1 MGQLDVIALRG
12 ITAEAVHGVLEKE
25 WNAPQTFTVDLLLW
39 VDTDRAALS
48 DDIAETVS
56 YAEIAEKAHAILVGP
71 SVRLIETLGHKIA
84 DAALEDSRVR
94 GVEVIVHKP
103 EAPIDVPFTDV
114 SVTIRKGDI
123 PLPFVAASNVVPP
136 SAPDAD
142 EDALPA
148 PSSPSAPSDAVAS
161 QEEESQA
168 SDSDKPV
175 QLHSPAAPQQPA
187 TASELVVDTAEE
199 SESVQVE
206 EPAQDELDVPSAP
219 RAVVLALGGNLGNVP
234 VTLKRAID
242 EMSGWDG
249 LEITQ
254 VSPLV
259 RTRAVLRPGQKP
271 QPDYWNAVALGTVS
285 MAPLDLLDRIHELE
299 ARLGRVRHEV
309 WGSRTIDIDI
319 IQIEGV
325 SSDDPRLTLPH
336 PRAHQRA
343 FVLSPWLMAQ
353 PKAELSGFG
362 AAAELIAQAPD
373 RGGILDAV
381 GDWREDPESVIADSD
396 ELLHRMRLPRLDHA
410 EQLRPLK
417 LETNSQS
424 ARPSRLDMLPEASRS
439 GLAPTDEGTDVT
451 WHRLWDR
458 WGAPVESVESRHVEL
473 SKPSV
478 SAVSEAQPAPAPQE
492 TTVSSPADTSGEVP
506 AQLASR
512 QVPAPSPVSAPPLRR
527 LHLSAT
533 PSPADTTAASANLA
547 QGMVS
552 LEPRRPVPSAE
563 PERPVVERQSLLER
577 LHSSALPHAIPEAA
591 PQFSDTQ
598 STQEPA
604 QNSPST
610 SPITAEV
617 PVGRR
622 TRRPRWRPVT
632 EEGTGISTANS
643 PRPFRART
651 DRLAAQSHRAKPS
664 HRAPAPQEQQ
674 KPATETAQPRR
685 SSLFARRPEPASSAG
700 TQASAPAQGDART
713 QSGAPTQNVSGA
725 KPSAASAQRKSAS
738 QARTSR
744 ALPGWNFSE
753 DVRVVDDSSVLS
765 PREDVRVVDDSSAL
779 SPREDVRRPSPSLPP
794 RYSHVLDPKLDDSID
809 QGPMTPGSQTPSSV
823 NRDVTIRPSITGQIP
838 VFRRRP
844 EDS

>member
-25 WNAPQTFTVDLLLW
+25 WTAPQTFTVDLLLW

-48 DDIAETVS
+48 DDIADTVS

-123 PLPFVAASNVVPP
+123 PLPFAASNVVPP
-136 SAPDAD
+136 SAPDTD
-142 EDALPA
+142 GDL
-148 PSSPSAPSDAVAS
+148 PSAPSAPSAPADAVAS

-168 SDSDKPV
+168 PDLDKPV

-187 TASELVVDTAEE
+187 TASELMVDRAQEE
-199 SESVQVE
+199 NEAAQRE
-206 EPAQDELDVPSAP
+206 EPAEDELDVPSVP

-242 EMSGWDG
+242 EMSSWDG

-271 QPDYWNAVALGTVS
+271 QPDYWNAVAMGTLS

-319 IQIEGV
+319 IQVDGV

-353 PKAELSGFG
+353 PKAELSGLG
-362 AAAELIAQAPD
+362 AASELIAQAPD

-381 GDWREDPESVIADSD
+381 GDWLEDPETVIADSD

-424 ARPSRLDMLPEASRS
+424 SRPSRLDMLPEASRS

-458 WGAPVESVESRHVEL
+458 WGAPVESVESRHIEL
-473 SKPSV
+473 SKPSA
-478 SAVSEAQPAPAPQE
+478 SAVSTAQPTPAPKE
-492 TTVSSPADTSGEVP
+492 TSVSSPAETSGEVP

-563 PERPVVERQSLLER
+563 PERPVVERHSLLER
-577 LHSSALPHAIPEAA
+577 LQGSALPHPIPEAA
-591 PQFSDTQ
+591 PQPSDTQ

-617 PVGRR
+617 PLGRR

-674 KPATETAQPRR
+674 PAAEATQPRR
-685 SSLFARRPEPASSAG
+685 SSLFARRSEPASTAG
-700 TQASAPAQGDART
+700 SQASAPTQGGART
-713 QSGAPTQNVSGA
+713 QSGAPTQNASGT
-725 KPSAASAQRKSAS
+725 KPSAASTQRKSVS

-753 DVRVVDDSSVLS
+753 DVRVVDDSSV
-765 PREDVRVVDDSSAL
+765 L

>member
-48 DDIAETVS
+48 DDIADTVS

-84 DAALEDSRVR
+84 DAALEDSRVC

-123 PLPFVAASNVVPP
+123 PLPFVAASNVVLP

-142 EDALPA
+142 GDLPPA
-148 PSSPSAPSDAVAS
+148 PSAPSAPSDAVAS

-168 SDSDKPV
+168 PDSDKPV
-175 QLHSPAAPQQPA
+175 QLQSPAAPQQPA
-187 TASELVVDTAEE
+187 TASELVADTAQEE
-199 SESVQVE
+199 NEAAQRE
-206 EPAQDELDVPSAP
+206 EPTEDELDTPSVP

-271 QPDYWNAVALGTVS
+271 QPDYWNAVAMGTLS
-285 MAPLDLLDRIHELE
+285 MAPLDLLERIHELE

-309 WGSRTIDIDI
+309 WGARTIDIDI
-319 IQIEGV
+319 IQIDGV

-343 FVLSPWLMAQ
+343 FVLSPWVMAQ

-381 GDWREDPESVIADSD
+381 GDWLEDPETVIADSD

-424 ARPSRLDMLPEASRS
+424 SRPSRLDMLPEASRS

-473 SKPSV
+473 SKPSA
-478 SAVSEAQPAPAPQE
+478 SAVSAAQPTPAPKE
-492 TTVSSPADTSGEVP
+492 TSVSSSVDTSGEVP

-563 PERPVVERQSLLER
+563 PERPVVERPVVERQSLLER
-577 LHSSALPHAIPEAA
+577 LQGSTLPHPIPEAA
-591 PQFSDTQ
+591 PQSSDIQ
-598 STQEPA
+598 SAQEPA

-651 DRLAAQSHRAKPS
+651 DRLAAQSHRAKLS

-674 KPATETAQPRR
+674 TPGTEATQPRR

-700 TQASAPAQGDART
+700 SQASAPTQGRPRT
-713 QSGAPTQNVSGA
+713 ENAAPTQNASGA
-725 KPSAASAQRKSAS
+725 KPSAPSTQQKSAS

-765 PREDVRVVDDSSAL
+765 PRS
-779 SPREDVRRPSPSLPP
+779 DVRRPSPSLPP

>member
-48 DDIAETVS
+48 DDIADTVS

-84 DAALEDSRVR
+84 DAALEDSRVC

-123 PLPFVAASNVVPP
+123 PLPFVAASNVIPP
-136 SAPDAD
+136 TAPDAD
-142 EDALPA
+142 EDVPPA
-148 PSSPSAPSDAVAS
+148 PSSPSAPSDTVAS

-175 QLHSPAAPQQPA
+175 QLHSPAAPEQPA

-199 SESVQVE
+199 SEEGQVE
-206 EPAQDELDVPSAP
+206 EPAQDELDAPSAP

-234 VTLKRAID
+234 ITLKRAID
-242 EMSGWDG
+242 EMSSWDG

-271 QPDYWNAVALGTVS
+271 QPDYWNAVVLGTLS

-353 PKAELSGFG
+353 PKAELSGLG
-362 AAAELIAQAPD
+362 AASELIAQAPD

-381 GDWREDPESVIADSD
+381 GDWLEDPESVIADSD

-410 EQLRPLK
+410 ERLRPLK

-424 ARPSRLDMLPEASRS
+424 SRPSRLDMLPEASRS
-439 GLAPTDEGTDVT
+439 GLAPSDEGTDVT

-473 SKPSV
+473 SKPSA
-478 SAVSEAQPAPAPQE
+478 SAVSTAQPTPAPKE
-492 TTVSSPADTSGEVP
+492 TSVSSPAETSGEVP

-563 PERPVVERQSLLER
+563 PERPVVERHSLLER
-577 LHSSALPHAIPEAA
+577 LQGSALPHPIPEAA
-591 PQFSDTQ
+591 PQPSDTQ

-604 QNSPST
+604 PSSPST
-610 SPITAEV
+610 SPITTEV

-674 KPATETAQPRR
+674 PAAEATQPRR
-685 SSLFARRPEPASSAG
+685 SSLFARRSEPASTAG
-700 TQASAPAQGDART
+700 SQASAPTQGGART
-713 QSGAPTQNVSGA
+713 QSGAPTQNASGT
-725 KPSAASAQRKSAS
+725 KPSAASTQRKSVS

-753 DVRVVDDSSVLS
+753 DVRVVDDSSV
-765 PREDVRVVDDSSAL
+765 L

>member
-1 MGQLDVIALRG
+1 MPARVGNVP
-12 ITAEAVHGVLEKE
+12 
-25 WNAPQTFTVDLLLW
+25 NANHSHPAPGM
-39 VDTDRAALS
+39 AAL
-48 DDIAETVS
+48 
-56 YAEIAEKAHAILVGP
+56 AH
-71 SVRLIETLGHKIA
+71 
-84 DAALEDSRVR
+84 
-94 GVEVIVHKP
+94 
-103 EAPIDVPFTDV
+103 
-114 SVTIRKGDI
+114 
-123 PLPFVAASNVVPP
+123 
-136 SAPDAD
+136 
-142 EDALPA
+142 
-148 PSSPSAPSDAVAS
+148 
-161 QEEESQA
+161 
-168 SDSDKPV
+168 
-175 QLHSPAAPQQPA
+175 
-187 TASELVVDTAEE
+187 TA
-199 SESVQVE
+199 
-206 EPAQDELDVPSAP
+206 
-219 RAVVLALGGNLGNVP
+219 VLALGSNLGESET
-234 VTLKRAID
+234 TLEQAAADLVHLSAGAVR
-242 EMSGWDG
+242 
-249 LEITQ
+249 
-254 VSPLV
+254 LV
-259 RTRAVLRPGQKP
+259 RASGLYVTEPVGGPAD
-271 QPDYWNAVALGTVS
+271 QPDYINAVLEVRTSLDPYALLALCQQV
-285 MAPLDLLDRIHELE
+285 E
-299 ARLGRVRHEV
+299 AHHHRVRLV
-309 WGSRTIDIDI
+309 RWGPRTLDIDVI
-319 IQIEGV
+319 SYDDLV
-325 SSDDPRLTLPH
+325 SDDPVLTLPH

-362 AAAELIAQAPD
+362 AATVLIAQAPD

-439 GLAPTDEGTDVT
+439 GLAPSDEGTDVT

-458 WGAPVESVESRHVEL
+458 WGAPVEAVESRHIEL

-478 SAVSEAQPAPAPQE
+478 SAVSEAQPTPAPKE
-492 TTVSSPADTSGEVP
+492 TSATSPADTSGEVP

-563 PERPVVERQSLLER
+563 PERPVVERHSLLER
-577 LHSSALPHAIPEAA
+577 LQGSALPHPIPEAA
-591 PQFSDTQ
+591 PQPSDTQ

-604 QNSPST
+604 QSFPST

-674 KPATETAQPRR
+674 KPGAEATRPRR
-685 SSLFARRPEPASSAG
+685 SSLFARRPESASSAG
-700 TQASAPAQGDART
+700 SQASAPAQGGART
-713 QSGAPTQNVSGA
+713 QSGAPTQNASGA

-738 QARTSR
+738 QARASR

-753 DVRVVDDSSVLS
+753 EVRVVDDSSV
-765 PREDVRVVDDSSAL
+765 L

>member
-25 WNAPQTFTVDLLLW
+25 WNAPQTFTVDLILW

-48 DDIAETVS
+48 DDIADTVS

-103 EAPIDVPFTDV
+103 EAPIDVSFTDV

-142 EDALPA
+142 EDVPAA
-148 PSSPSAPSDAVAS
+148 PSAPSAPSDALAS
-161 QEEESQA
+161 QEEESPA

-187 TASELVVDTAEE
+187 TASELVMDAAEE
-199 SESVQVE
+199 SEAAQVD
-206 EPAQDELDVPSAP
+206 EPAQDELDAPLAP

-242 EMSGWDG
+242 EMSSWDG

-271 QPDYWNAVALGTVS
+271 QPDYWNAVVLGTLS

-353 PKAELSGFG
+353 PKAELSGLG
-362 AAAELIAQAPD
+362 AASELIAQAPD

-381 GDWREDPESVIADSD
+381 GDWLEDPESVIADSD

-410 EQLRPLK
+410 ERLRPLK

-424 ARPSRLDMLPEASRS
+424 SRPSRLDMLPEASRS
-439 GLAPTDEGTDVT
+439 GLAPSDEGTDVT

-473 SKPSV
+473 SKPSA
-478 SAVSEAQPAPAPQE
+478 SAVSTAQPTPAPKE
-492 TTVSSPADTSGEVP
+492 TSVSSPAKTSGEVP

-563 PERPVVERQSLLER
+563 PERPVVERHSLLER
-577 LHSSALPHAIPEAA
+577 LQGSALPHPIPEAA
-591 PQFSDTQ
+591 PQPSDTQ

-617 PVGRR
+617 PLGRR

-674 KPATETAQPRR
+674 PAAEATQPRR
-685 SSLFARRPEPASSAG
+685 SSLFARRSEPASTAG
-700 TQASAPAQGDART
+700 SQASAPTQGGART
-713 QSGAPTQNVSGA
+713 QSGAPTQNASGT
-725 KPSAASAQRKSAS
+725 KPSAASTQRKSVS

-753 DVRVVDDSSVLS
+753 DVRVVDDSSV
-765 PREDVRVVDDSSAL
+765 L

>member
-48 DDIAETVS
+48 DDIADTVS

-142 EDALPA
+142 EDVPPA
-148 PSSPSAPSDAVAS
+148 PSAPSTPSDAVAS
-161 QEEESQA
+161 QEEESPA

-199 SESVQVE
+199 SEATQVE
-206 EPAQDELDVPSAP
+206 EPAQDELDAP
-219 RAVVLALGGNLGNVP
+219 LAPHAVVLALGGNLGNVP

-242 EMSGWDG
+242 EISSWDG

-259 RTRAVLRPGQKP
+259 RTRAVLRPDQKP
-271 QPDYWNAVALGTVS
+271 QPDYWNAVVLGTLS

-319 IQIEGV
+319 IQIDGV

-353 PKAELSGFG
+353 PKAELSGLG
-362 AAAELIAQAPD
+362 AASELIAQAPD

-381 GDWREDPESVIADSD
+381 GDWLEDPETVIADSD

-424 ARPSRLDMLPEASRS
+424 SRPSRLDMLPEASRS

-458 WGAPVESVESRHVEL
+458 WGAPVESVESRHIEL
-473 SKPSV
+473 SKPSA
-478 SAVSEAQPAPAPQE
+478 SAVSTAQPTPAPKE
-492 TTVSSPADTSGEVP
+492 TSVSSPAETSGEVP

-563 PERPVVERQSLLER
+563 PERPVVERHSLLER
-577 LHSSALPHAIPEAA
+577 LQGSALPHPIPEAA
-591 PQFSDTQ
+591 PQPSDTQ

-617 PVGRR
+617 PLGRR

-674 KPATETAQPRR
+674 PAAEATQPRR
-685 SSLFARRPEPASSAG
+685 SSLFARRSEPASTAG
-700 TQASAPAQGDART
+700 SQASAPTQGGART
-713 QSGAPTQNVSGA
+713 QSGAPTQNASGT
-725 KPSAASAQRKSAS
+725 KPSAASTQRKSVS

-753 DVRVVDDSSVLS
+753 DVRVVDDSSV
-765 PREDVRVVDDSSAL
+765 L

>member
-25 WNAPQTFTVDLLLW
+25 WDAPQTFTVDLLLW

-48 DDIAETVS
+48 DDIADTVS
-56 YAEIAEKAHAILVGP
+56 YAEIAEKAHAILGGP

-142 EDALPA
+142 EDVPPA
-148 PSSPSAPSDAVAS
+148 PSAPSAPSDAVAS
-161 QEEESQA
+161 QEEESPP

-187 TASELVVDTAEE
+187 TASELMVDRAQEE
-199 SESVQVE
+199 NEAAQRE
-206 EPAQDELDVPSAP
+206 EPAQDELDAPLAP

-242 EMSGWDG
+242 EMSSWDG

-259 RTRAVLRPGQKP
+259 RTRAVLRPDQKP
-271 QPDYWNAVALGTVS
+271 QPDYWNAVVLGTLS

-319 IQIEGV
+319 IQIDGV

-381 GDWREDPESVIADSD
+381 GDWLEDPESVIADSD

-424 ARPSRLDMLPEASRS
+424 SRPSRLDMLPEASRS
-439 GLAPTDEGTDVT
+439 GLAPSDEGTDVT

-563 PERPVVERQSLLER
+563 PEHPVVERHSLLER
-577 LHSSALPHAIPEAA
+577 LQGSALPHPIPEAA
-591 PQFSDTQ
+591 PQSSDTQ
-598 STQEPA
+598 SAQEPA
-604 QNSPST
+604 QNSSST

-674 KPATETAQPRR
+674 KPGAEATQPRR
-685 SSLFARRPEPASSAG
+685 SSLFARRPEPASSEG
-700 TQASAPAQGDART
+700 SQASVPTQGGART
-713 QSGAPTQNVSGA
+713 QSGAPTQNASGA
-725 KPSAASAQRKSAS
+725 KPSAASAQRNSAS

-765 PREDVRVVDDSSAL
+765 PREDM
-779 SPREDVRRPSPSLPP
+779 RRPSPSLPP

>member
-48 DDIAETVS
+48 DDIADTVS
-56 YAEIAEKAHAILVGP
+56 YAEIAEKAHAILAGP

-142 EDALPA
+142 EDVPPA
-148 PSSPSAPSDAVAS
+148 PSAPSAPSDAVAS
-161 QEEESQA
+161 QEEESPP

-187 TASELVVDTAEE
+187 TASELVMDAAEE
-199 SESVQVE
+199 KSEATQVD
-206 EPAQDELDVPSAP
+206 EPAQDELDAPLAP

-242 EMSGWDG
+242 EMSSWDG

-259 RTRAVLRPGQKP
+259 RTRAVLRPDQKP
-271 QPDYWNAVALGTVS
+271 QPDYWNAVVLGTLS

-319 IQIEGV
+319 IQIDGV

-381 GDWREDPESVIADSD
+381 GDWLEDPESVIADSD

-424 ARPSRLDMLPEASRS
+424 SRPSRLDMLPEASRS
-439 GLAPTDEGTDVT
+439 GLAPSDEGTDVT

-473 SKPSV
+473 SKPSA
-478 SAVSEAQPAPAPQE
+478 SAVSAAQPTPAPKE
-492 TTVSSPADTSGEVP
+492 TSVSSPAKTSGEVP

-527 LHLSAT
+527 LHLSNT
-533 PSPADTTAASANLA
+533 PPPADMTAASANLA

-563 PERPVVERQSLLER
+563 PEHPVVERHSLLER
-577 LHSSALPHAIPEAA
+577 LQGSALPHPIPEAA
-591 PQFSDTQ
+591 PQSSDTQ
-598 STQEPA
+598 STQAPT
-604 QNSPST
+604 QTSPST

-674 KPATETAQPRR
+674 KPATEATQPRR
-685 SSLFARRPEPASSAG
+685 SSLFARRPEPASSEG
-700 TQASAPAQGDART
+700 SQASVPTQGGART
-713 QSGAPTQNVSGA
+713 QSGAPTQNASGA
-725 KPSAASAQRKSAS
+725 KPSAPSTQQKSAS

-753 DVRVVDDSSVLS
+753 EVRVVDDSSV
-765 PREDVRVVDDSSAL
+765 L

>member
-48 DDIAETVS
+48 DDIADTVS

-136 SAPDAD
+136 VAPDAD
-142 EDALPA
+142 EDVPPA
-148 PSSPSAPSDAVAS
+148 PSAPSAPSDAVVS
-161 QEEESQA
+161 QEEESPA

-187 TASELVVDTAEE
+187 TASELAVDTAQEE
-199 SESVQVE
+199 SEAAQRE
-206 EPAQDELDVPSAP
+206 EPAKDELDAPSAP

-242 EMSGWDG
+242 EMSSWDG
-249 LEITQ
+249 VEITQ

-271 QPDYWNAVALGTVS
+271 QPDYWNAVVLGTLS

-319 IQIEGV
+319 IQIDGV
-325 SSDDPRLTLPH
+325 SSDDPRVTLPH

-362 AAAELIAQAPD
+362 AASELIAQAPD

-439 GLAPTDEGTDVT
+439 GLAPSDEGTDVT

-458 WGAPVESVESRHVEL
+458 WGAPVESVESRHIEL

-478 SAVSEAQPAPAPQE
+478 SAVSEAQPTPAPQE
-492 TTVSSPADTSGEVP
+492 TSVSSPADTSGEVP

-533 PSPADTTAASANLA
+533 PSPADTAAASANLA

-563 PERPVVERQSLLER
+563 PEQPVVERHSLLER
-577 LHSSALPHAIPEAA
+577 LQGSALPHAIPEAA
-591 PQFSDTQ
+591 AQSSDIQ
-598 STQEPA
+598 SAQEPA

-632 EEGTGISTANS
+632 EEGTGISTADS

-651 DRLAAQSHRAKPS
+651 DRLAAQSHRAKLS

-674 KPATETAQPRR
+674 KPATEATQPRR

-700 TQASAPAQGDART
+700 RQDSVPTQGRAGTESA
-713 QSGAPTQNVSGA
+713 APTKNASGV

-744 ALPGWNFSE
+744 ALPGWNFS
-753 DVRVVDDSSVLS
+753 
-765 PREDVRVVDDSSAL
+765 EDVRVVDDSSAL

>member
-25 WNAPQTFTVDLLLW
+25 WNAPQTFTVDLILW

-48 DDIAETVS
+48 DDIADTVS

-103 EAPIDVPFTDV
+103 EAPIDVSFTDV

-142 EDALPA
+142 EDVPPA
-148 PSSPSAPSDAVAS
+148 PSAPSAPSDAVAS

-175 QLHSPAAPQQPA
+175 QLHSPAAPEQPA
-187 TASELVVDTAEE
+187 TASESVVDTAEE
-199 SESVQVE
+199 SEEGQVE
-206 EPAQDELDVPSAP
+206 EPTQDELDAASAP

-242 EMSGWDG
+242 EMSSWDG

-259 RTRAVLRPGQKP
+259 RTRAVLRPDQKP
-271 QPDYWNAVALGTVS
+271 QPDYWNAVVLGTLS
-285 MAPLDLLDRIHELE
+285 MAPLGLLDRIHELE

-319 IQIEGV
+319 IQIDGV

-362 AAAELIAQAPD
+362 AASELIAQAPD

-381 GDWREDPESVIADSD
+381 GDWLEDPESVIADSD

-424 ARPSRLDMLPEASRS
+424 SRPSRLDMLPEASRS
-439 GLAPTDEGTDVT
+439 GLAPSDEGTDVT

-473 SKPSV
+473 SKPSA
-478 SAVSEAQPAPAPQE
+478 SAVSTAQPTPALKE
-492 TTVSSPADTSGEVP
+492 TSVSSPAETSGEVP

-563 PERPVVERQSLLER
+563 PEQPVVERHSLLER
-577 LHSSALPHAIPEAA
+577 LQGSALPHAIPEAA
-591 PQFSDTQ
+591 PQSSDTQ
-598 STQEPA
+598 SAQEPA
-604 QNSPST
+604 PSSPST

-674 KPATETAQPRR
+674 PAAEATQPRR
-685 SSLFARRPEPASSAG
+685 NSLFARRSEPASSEG
-700 TQASAPAQGDART
+700 SQASVPTQGGART
-713 QSGAPTQNVSGA
+713 QSGAPTQNASGA
-725 KPSAASAQRKSAS
+725 KPSAPSTQQKSASAQRKSAS

-765 PREDVRVVDDSSAL
+765 PREDM
-779 SPREDVRRPSPSLPP
+779 RRPSPSLPP

-809 QGPMTPGSQTPSSV
+809 QGPMTPGSQTPSCV

>member
-48 DDIAETVS
+48 DDIADTVS
-56 YAEIAEKAHAILVGP
+56 YAEIAEKAHAILAGP

-123 PLPFVAASNVVPP
+123 PLPFVAASNVLPP

-142 EDALPA
+142 EDVLPA
-148 PSSPSAPSDAVAS
+148 PSAPSTPSDAVAS
-161 QEEESQA
+161 QEEESPA

-187 TASELVVDTAEE
+187 PASELVVDTAEE
-199 SESVQVE
+199 SEATQVE
-206 EPAQDELDVPSAP
+206 EPAQNELDAPLAP

-234 VTLKRAID
+234 VILKRAID
-242 EMSGWDG
+242 EMSSWDG

-259 RTRAVLRPGQKP
+259 RTRAVLRPDQKP
-271 QPDYWNAVALGTVS
+271 QPDYWNAVVLGTLS

-319 IQIEGV
+319 IQIDGV

-362 AAAELIAQAPD
+362 AASELIAQAPD

-381 GDWREDPESVIADSD
+381 GDWLEDPESVIADSD

-410 EQLRPLK
+410 QQLRPLK
-417 LETNSQS
+417 LETNSLS
-424 ARPSRLDMLPEASRS
+424 SRPSRLDMLPEASRS
-439 GLAPTDEGTDVT
+439 GLAPSDEGTDVT
-451 WHRLWDR
+451 WHRLWNR

-473 SKPSV
+473 SKPSA
-478 SAVSEAQPAPAPQE
+478 SAVSAAQPTPAPKE
-492 TTVSSPADTSGEVP
+492 TSVSSPVDTSGEVP

-547 QGMVS
+547 SGMVS

-563 PERPVVERQSLLER
+563 PEQPVVERPVVERHSLLER
-577 LHSSALPHAIPEAA
+577 LQGSALPHPIPEAA
-591 PQFSDTQ
+591 PQSSDTQ
-598 STQEPA
+598 SAQEPA
-604 QNSPST
+604 QNSSST

-674 KPATETAQPRR
+674 KPATEATQPRR

-700 TQASAPAQGDART
+700 SQASAPTQGGART
-713 QSGAPTQNVSGA
+713 QSGAPTQNASGA
-725 KPSAASAQRKSAS
+725 KPSAASAQQKSASAQRKSAS

-765 PREDVRVVDDSSAL
+765 PREDM
-779 SPREDVRRPSPSLPP
+779 RRPSPSLPP

>member
-48 DDIAETVS
+48 DDIADTVS

-84 DAALEDSRVR
+84 DAALEDPRVR

-142 EDALPA
+142 GDLPSA
-148 PSSPSAPSDAVAS
+148 PFAPSDAVAS

-168 SDSDKPV
+168 PDSDKPV

-187 TASELVVDTAEE
+187 TASEPVVDTAEE
-199 SESVQVE
+199 SEAAQVE
-206 EPAQDELDVPSAP
+206 APTRDELDAPSAP

-242 EMSGWDG
+242 EMSSWDG

-271 QPDYWNAVALGTVS
+271 QPDYWNAVVLGTLS

-299 ARLGRVRHEV
+299 AHLGRVRHEV

-319 IQIEGV
+319 IQIDGV
-325 SSDDPRLTLPH
+325 TSDDPRLTLPH

-362 AAAELIAQAPD
+362 AASELIAQAPD

-381 GDWREDPESVIADSD
+381 GDWLEDPETVIADSD

-439 GLAPTDEGTDVT
+439 GLAPSDEGTDVT

-473 SKPSV
+473 SKPSA
-478 SAVSEAQPAPAPQE
+478 SAVSAAQPAPALQE

-577 LHSSALPHAIPEAA
+577 LQGSTLPHPIPEAA
-591 PQFSDTQ
+591 PQSSDAEG
-598 STQEPA
+598 TQEPT

-651 DRLAAQSHRAKPS
+651 DRLAAQSHRAKLS
-664 HRAPAPQEQQ
+664 HRAAAPQEQQ
-674 KPATETAQPRR
+674 TPGTEATQPKR

-700 TQASAPAQGDART
+700 TQASASTQGPART
-713 QSGAPTQNVSGA
+713 QSGAPTQNASGA
-725 KPSAASAQRKSAS
+725 KPSAASTQRKSAS

-744 ALPGWNFSE
+744 ALPRWNFSE
-753 DVRVVDDSSVLS
+753 DVRVVDDSS
-765 PREDVRVVDDSSAL
+765 AL
-779 SPREDVRRPSPSLPP
+779 SPHEDVRRPSPSLPP
-794 RYSHVLDPKLDDSID
+794 RYNHVLDPKLDDSID
-809 QGPMTPGSQTPSSV
+809 QGPMTPGSQTRSSV

>member
-48 DDIAETVS
+48 DDIADTVS
-56 YAEIAEKAHAILVGP
+56 YAEIAEKAHAILAGP

-84 DAALEDSRVR
+84 NVALEDSRVR

-142 EDALPA
+142 GDLPSA
-148 PSSPSAPSDAVAS
+148 PSAPSAPSDAVAS

-168 SDSDKPV
+168 PDLDKPV

-187 TASELVVDTAEE
+187 TASELVLDTAQEE
-199 SESVQVE
+199 NEAVERE
-206 EPAQDELDVPSAP
+206 EPVEDELDVPSAP

-242 EMSGWDG
+242 EMSSWDG

-271 QPDYWNAVALGTVS
+271 QPDYWNAVAMGTLS
-285 MAPLDLLDRIHELE
+285 MAPLQLLDRIHELE

-353 PKAELSGFG
+353 PKAELSGLG
-362 AAAELIAQAPD
+362 AASELIAQAPD

-381 GDWREDPESVIADSD
+381 GDWLEDPESVIADSD

-410 EQLRPLK
+410 ERLRPLK

-424 ARPSRLDMLPEASRS
+424 SRPSRLDMLPEASRS
-439 GLAPTDEGTDVT
+439 GLAPSDEGTDVT

-473 SKPSV
+473 SKPSA
-478 SAVSEAQPAPAPQE
+478 SAVSTAQPTPAPKE
-492 TTVSSPADTSGEVP
+492 TSVSSPAETSGEVP

-563 PERPVVERQSLLER
+563 PEQPVVERPVVERHSLLER
-577 LHSSALPHAIPEAA
+577 LQGSALPHAIPEAA
-591 PQFSDTQ
+591 AQSSDTQ
-598 STQEPA
+598 SAQEPA

-617 PVGRR
+617 PLGRR

-632 EEGTGISTANS
+632 EEGTGISTADS

-651 DRLAAQSHRAKPS
+651 DRLAAQSHRAKLS

-674 KPATETAQPRR
+674 KPGAEATQPRR
-685 SSLFARRPEPASSAG
+685 TSLFARRPEPASSAG
-700 TQASAPAQGDART
+700 SQASVPTQGRT
-713 QSGAPTQNVSGA
+713 YSESAAPTQNASGA

-765 PREDVRVVDDSSAL
+765 PREDM
-779 SPREDVRRPSPSLPP
+779 RRPSPSLPP

>member
-39 VDTDRAALS
+39 VDTDRAARS
-48 DDIAETVS
+48 DDIADTVS

-142 EDALPA
+142 EDVPPA
-148 PSSPSAPSDAVAS
+148 PSAPSAPSDAVAS

-199 SESVQVE
+199 SEEGQVE

-242 EMSGWDG
+242 EMSSWDG

-259 RTRAVLRPGQKP
+259 RTRAVLRPDQKP
-271 QPDYWNAVALGTVS
+271 QPDYWNAVVLGTLS

-319 IQIEGV
+319 IQIDGV

-362 AAAELIAQAPD
+362 TASELIAQAPD

-381 GDWREDPESVIADSD
+381 GDWLEDPESVIADSD

-424 ARPSRLDMLPEASRS
+424 SRPSRLDMLPEASRS
-439 GLAPTDEGTDVT
+439 GLAPSDEGTDVT

-473 SKPSV
+473 SKPSA
-478 SAVSEAQPAPAPQE
+478 SAVSTAQPAPAPKE
-492 TTVSSPADTSGEVP
+492 TSVSSPAKTSGEVP

-527 LHLSAT
+527 LRLSAT

-547 QGMVS
+547 SGMVS

-577 LHSSALPHAIPEAA
+577 LQGSPLPHPIPEAA
-591 PQFSDTQ
+591 PQPSDTQ

-617 PVGRR
+617 PLGRR

-674 KPATETAQPRR
+674 PAAEATQPRR
-685 SSLFARRPEPASSAG
+685 SSLFARRSEPASTAG
-700 TQASAPAQGDART
+700 SQASAPTQGGART
-713 QSGAPTQNVSGA
+713 QSGAPTQNASGT
-725 KPSAASAQRKSAS
+725 KPSAASTQRKSVS

-753 DVRVVDDSSVLS
+753 DVRVVDDSSV
-765 PREDVRVVDDSSAL
+765 L

>member
-25 WNAPQTFTVDLLLW
+25 WDAPQTFTVDLLLW

-48 DDIAETVS
+48 DDIADTVS
-56 YAEIAEKAHAILVGP
+56 YAEIAEKAHAILGGP

-136 SAPDAD
+136 NAPDAD
-142 EDALPA
+142 GDLPSA
-148 PSSPSAPSDAVAS
+148 PSAPSAPSDTVTS

-168 SDSDKPV
+168 PDSDKPV

-187 TASELVVDTAEE
+187 TASELVVDTAQEENEAARREE
-199 SESVQVE
+199 SAE
-206 EPAQDELDVPSAP
+206 AELDAPSVP

-242 EMSGWDG
+242 EMSSWDG

-271 QPDYWNAVALGTVS
+271 QPDYWNAVAMGTLS
-285 MAPLDLLDRIHELE
+285 MAPLQLLDRIHELE

-319 IQIEGV
+319 IQIDGV
-325 SSDDPRLTLPH
+325 SSDDSRLTLPH

-362 AAAELIAQAPD
+362 AASELIAQAPD

-381 GDWREDPESVIADSD
+381 RDWLEDPETVIADSD

-424 ARPSRLDMLPEASRS
+424 SRPSRLDMLPEASRS

-473 SKPSV
+473 SKPSA
-478 SAVSEAQPAPAPQE
+478 SAVSAAQPAPASKE
-492 TTVSSPADTSGEVP
+492 TSVSSPVDTSGEVP

-533 PSPADTTAASANLA
+533 PSPADATAASANLA
-547 QGMVS
+547 SGMVS

-563 PERPVVERQSLLER
+563 PVPPVVERHSLLER
-577 LHSSALPHAIPEAA
+577 LQGSALPHAIPEAA
-591 PQFSDTQ
+591 PQSSDTQ
-598 STQEPA
+598 SAQESA

-651 DRLAAQSHRAKPS
+651 DRLAAQSHRAKLS

-674 KPATETAQPRR
+674 TPGVEAAQPRR

-700 TQASAPAQGDART
+700 SQASAPTQGHTRTENAAPAQNT
-713 QSGAPTQNVSGA
+713 PGA
-725 KPSAASAQRKSAS
+725 KPSAGSAQRKSGP
-738 QARTSR
+738 QARASR

-753 DVRVVDDSSVLS
+753 DVRVVDDSS
-765 PREDVRVVDDSSAL
+765 AL
-779 SPREDVRRPSPSLPP
+779 SPREEVDRPSPSLPP

-809 QGPMTPGSQTPSSV
+809 QGPMTPGSRTPSSV

>member
-25 WNAPQTFTVDLLLW
+25 WDAPQTFTVDLLLW

-48 DDIAETVS
+48 DDIADTVS
-56 YAEIAEKAHAILVGP
+56 YAEIAEKAHAILAGP

-142 EDALPA
+142 GDLPPA
-148 PSSPSAPSDAVAS
+148 PSAPSAPSDAVAS

-168 SDSDKPV
+168 PDLDKPV

-187 TASELVVDTAEE
+187 TASELVADAAQVDTAQEENEAVQREE
-199 SESVQVE
+199 S
-206 EPAQDELDVPSAP
+206 AQDELDTPSVP
-219 RAVVLALGGNLGNVP
+219 RAIVLALGGNLGNVP

-271 QPDYWNAVALGTVS
+271 QPDYWNAVAMGTLS
-285 MAPLDLLDRIHELE
+285 MAPLQLLDRIHELE

-309 WGSRTIDIDI
+309 WGARTIDIDI
-319 IQIEGV
+319 IQIDGA

-343 FVLSPWLMAQ
+343 FVLSPWVMAQ

-381 GDWREDPESVIADSD
+381 GDWLEDPETVIADSD
-396 ELLHRMRLPRLDHA
+396 ELLHRMRLPRIDHA
-410 EQLRPLK
+410 QQLRPLK

-424 ARPSRLDMLPEASRS
+424 SRPSRLDMLPEASRS

-473 SKPSV
+473 SKPSA
-478 SAVSEAQPAPAPQE
+478 SAVSAAQPTPAPKE
-492 TTVSSPADTSGEVP
+492 TSVSSSVDTSGEVP

-547 QGMVS
+547 SGMVS

-563 PERPVVERQSLLER
+563 PVPPVVERHSLLER
-577 LHSSALPHAIPEAA
+577 LQGSTLPHPIPEAA
-591 PQFSDTQ
+591 PQSSDTQ
-598 STQEPA
+598 SAQEPA

-610 SPITAEV
+610 STITAEV

-651 DRLAAQSHRAKPS
+651 DRLAAQSHRAKLS
-664 HRAPAPQEQQ
+664 HRAAAPQQQQ
-674 KPATETAQPRR
+674 KPGTEATQPKR

-700 TQASAPAQGDART
+700 NQASAPTQERART
-713 QSGAPTQNVSGA
+713 ENTAPTQNASGA
-725 KPSAASAQRKSAS
+725 KPSAGSAQRKSAS
-738 QARTSR
+738 QARASR

-753 DVRVVDDSSVLS
+753 DVRVVDDSS
-765 PREDVRVVDDSSAL
+765 AL
-779 SPREDVRRPSPSLPP
+779 SPREDVSRPSPSLPP

-809 QGPMTPGSQTPSSV
+809 QGPMTPGSRTPSSV

>member
-25 WNAPQTFTVDLLLW
+25 WSAPQTFTVDLLLW

-48 DDIAETVS
+48 DDIADTVS
-56 YAEIAEKAHAILVGP
+56 YAEIAEKGHAILAGP

-142 EDALPA
+142 GDLPA
-148 PSSPSAPSDAVAS
+148 APSAPSAPSDAVAS

-168 SDSDKPV
+168 PDLDKPV

-187 TASELVVDTAEE
+187 TASELVVDTAQEE
-199 SESVQVE
+199 NEAVQRE
-206 EPAQDELDVPSAP
+206 EHAEDELDTPSVP

-271 QPDYWNAVALGTVS
+271 QPDYWNAVAMGTLS
-285 MAPLDLLDRIHELE
+285 MAPLQLLDRIHALE
-299 ARLGRVRHEV
+299 AHLGRVRHEV

-319 IQIEGV
+319 IQIDGV
-325 SSDDPRLTLPH
+325 SSDDPCLTLPH

-362 AAAELIAQAPD
+362 AASELIEQAPD

-381 GDWREDPESVIADSD
+381 GDWLEDPESVIADSD
-396 ELLHRMRLPRLDHA
+396 ELLQRMRLPRLDHA

-424 ARPSRLDMLPEASRS
+424 SRPSRLDMLPEASRS

-473 SKPSV
+473 SKPSA
-478 SAVSEAQPAPAPQE
+478 SAVSAAQPTPAPKE
-492 TTVSSPADTSGEVP
+492 TSVSSPVDTSGEVP

-533 PSPADTTAASANLA
+533 PSRVDATAASANLA
-547 QGMVS
+547 SGMVS

-563 PERPVVERQSLLER
+563 PEHPVVERHSLLER
-577 LHSSALPHAIPEAA
+577 LQGSPLPHPIPEAA
-591 PQFSDTQ
+591 PQSSDTQ
-598 STQEPA
+598 SAQEPA

-651 DRLAAQSHRAKPS
+651 DRLAAQSHRAKLS

-674 KPATETAQPRR
+674 KPGTEATQPRR

-700 TQASAPAQGDART
+700 SQASAPTQEPART
-713 QSGAPTQNVSGA
+713 ENAAPAQNASGA
-725 KPSAASAQRKSAS
+725 KPSAGSAQRKSAS
-738 QARTSR
+738 QARASR

-765 PREDVRVVDDSSAL
+765 PREDVD
-779 SPREDVRRPSPSLPP
+779 RPSPSLPP

-809 QGPMTPGSQTPSSV
+809 QGPMTPGSRTPSSV

>member
-25 WNAPQTFTVDLLLW
+25 WDAPQTFTVDLLLW

-48 DDIAETVS
+48 DDIADTVS

-142 EDALPA
+142 EDVPAA
-148 PSSPSAPSDAVAS
+148 PSAPSAPSDALAS
-161 QEEESQA
+161 QEEESPA

-187 TASELVVDTAEE
+187 TASELMVDRAQEE
-199 SESVQVE
+199 NEAAQRE
-206 EPAQDELDVPSAP
+206 EPAEDELDVPSVP

-242 EMSGWDG
+242 EMSSWDG

-271 QPDYWNAVALGTVS
+271 QPDYWNAVAMGTLS

-319 IQIEGV
+319 IQVDGV

-353 PKAELSGFG
+353 PKAELSGLG
-362 AAAELIAQAPD
+362 AASELIAQAPD

-381 GDWREDPESVIADSD
+381 GDWLEDPETVIADSD

-424 ARPSRLDMLPEASRS
+424 SRPSRLDMLPEASRS

-458 WGAPVESVESRHVEL
+458 WGAPVESVESRHIEL
-473 SKPSV
+473 SKPSA
-478 SAVSEAQPAPAPQE
+478 SAVSTAQPTPAPKE
-492 TTVSSPADTSGEVP
+492 TSVSSPAETSGEVP

-563 PERPVVERQSLLER
+563 PERPVVERHSLLER
-577 LHSSALPHAIPEAA
+577 LQGSALPHPIPEAA
-591 PQFSDTQ
+591 PQPSDTQ

-617 PVGRR
+617 PLGRR

-674 KPATETAQPRR
+674 PAAEATQPRR
-685 SSLFARRPEPASSAG
+685 SSLFARRSEPASTAG
-700 TQASAPAQGDART
+700 SQASAPTQGGART
-713 QSGAPTQNVSGA
+713 QSGAPTQNASGT
-725 KPSAASAQRKSAS
+725 KPSAASTQRKSVS

-753 DVRVVDDSSVLS
+753 DVRVVDDSSV
-765 PREDVRVVDDSSAL
+765 L

>member
-1 MGQLDVIALRG
+1 M
-12 ITAEAVHGVLEKE
+12 
-25 WNAPQTFTVDLLLW
+25 
-39 VDTDRAALS
+39 
-48 DDIAETVS
+48 
-56 YAEIAEKAHAILVGP
+56 
-71 SVRLIETLGHKIA
+71 
-84 DAALEDSRVR
+84 
-94 GVEVIVHKP
+94 
-103 EAPIDVPFTDV
+103 
-114 SVTIRKGDI
+114 
-123 PLPFVAASNVVPP
+123 
-136 SAPDAD
+136 
-142 EDALPA
+142 
-148 PSSPSAPSDAVAS
+148 
-161 QEEESQA
+161 
-168 SDSDKPV
+168 
-175 QLHSPAAPQQPA
+175 
-187 TASELVVDTAEE
+187 DTAHEE
-199 SESVQVE
+199 NEAARRE
-206 EPAQDELDVPSAP
+206 EPAEDELDAPLVP

-234 VTLKRAID
+234 VTLRRAID
-242 EMSGWDG
+242 EMSSWDG

-271 QPDYWNAVALGTVS
+271 QPDYWNAVAMGTLS
-285 MAPLDLLDRIHELE
+285 MAPLQLLDHIHELE

-309 WGSRTIDIDI
+309 WGARTIDIDI
-319 IQIEGV
+319 IQIDGV
-325 SSDDPRLTLPH
+325 SSDDPRLILPH

-362 AAAELIAQAPD
+362 AASELIAQAPD

-381 GDWREDPESVIADSD
+381 GDWLEDPETVIADSD

-417 LETNSQS
+417 LETNSLS
-424 ARPSRLDMLPEASRS
+424 SRPSRLDMLPEASRS
-439 GLAPTDEGTDVT
+439 GLAPSDEGTDVT

-473 SKPSV
+473 SKPSA
-478 SAVSEAQPAPAPQE
+478 SAVSAAQPAPAPKE
-492 TTVSSPADTSGEVP
+492 TSVSSPVDTSGEVP
-506 AQLASR
+506 VQLASR

-533 PSPADTTAASANLA
+533 LSPADTTAASANLA
-547 QGMVS
+547 SGMVS

-577 LHSSALPHAIPEAA
+577 LQGSTLPHPIPEAA
-591 PQFSDTQ
+591 PHSSDTQ
-598 STQEPA
+598 SAQEPA

-651 DRLAAQSHRAKPS
+651 DRLAAQSHRAKLS
-664 HRAPAPQEQQ
+664 HRAAAPQEQQ
-674 KPATETAQPRR
+674 TPGTEATQPKR

-700 TQASAPAQGDART
+700 NQASAPTQGPTRTENAAPAQNA
-713 QSGAPTQNVSGA
+713 SGA
-725 KPSAASAQRKSAS
+725 KPSAGSAQRKSAS
-738 QARTSR
+738 QARASR

-753 DVRVVDDSSVLS
+753 DVRVVDDSS
-765 PREDVRVVDDSSAL
+765 AL
-779 SPREDVRRPSPSLPP
+779 SPREDMGRPSPSLPP

-809 QGPMTPGSQTPSSV
+809 QGPMTPGSRTPSSV

>member
-48 DDIAETVS
+48 DDIADTVS
-56 YAEIAEKAHAILVGP
+56 YAEIAEKAHAILAGP
-71 SVRLIETLGHKIA
+71 PVRLIETLGHKIA

-142 EDALPA
+142 EDVPPA

-187 TASELVVDTAEE
+187 TASELVADTAEE
-199 SESVQVE
+199 SEEGQVE
-206 EPAQDELDVPSAP
+206 EPTQDELDAASAP

-242 EMSGWDG
+242 EMSSWDG

-271 QPDYWNAVALGTVS
+271 QPDYWNAIALGTVS
-285 MAPLDLLDRIHELE
+285 MAPLDLLDRVHELE
-299 ARLGRVRHEV
+299 TRLGRVRHEV

-319 IQIEGV
+319 IQIDGV
-325 SSDDPRLTLPH
+325 TSDDPRLTLPH

-362 AAAELIAQAPD
+362 AASELIAQAPD

-410 EQLRPLK
+410 ERLRPLK

-458 WGAPVESVESRHVEL
+458 WGAPIESVESRHVEL
-473 SKPSV
+473 SKPSA
-478 SAVSEAQPAPAPQE
+478 SAVSAAQPTPAPKE
-492 TTVSSPADTSGEVP
+492 TSVSSPAKTPGEVP

-552 LEPRRPVPSAE
+552 LEPRRPVPSAD
-563 PERPVVERQSLLER
+563 PEQPVVERHSLLER
-577 LHSSALPHAIPEAA
+577 LQGSALPHAIPEAA
-591 PQFSDTQ
+591 AQSSDIQ
-598 STQEPA
+598 SAQEPA
-604 QNSPST
+604 QSSPST
-610 SPITAEV
+610 SPITTEV

-674 KPATETAQPRR
+674 PATEATQPRR
-685 SSLFARRPEPASSAG
+685 SSLFARRSEPASTAG
-700 TQASAPAQGDART
+700 SQASAPTQGGART
-713 QSGAPTQNVSGA
+713 QSGAPTQNASGT
-725 KPSAASAQRKSAS
+725 KPSAASTQRKSVS

-753 DVRVVDDSSVLS
+753 DVRVVDDSSV
-765 PREDVRVVDDSSAL
+765 L

>member
-25 WNAPQTFTVDLLLW
+25 WDAPQTFTVDLLLW

-48 DDIAETVS
+48 DDIADTVS

-103 EAPIDVPFTDV
+103 EAPIDVSFTDV

-142 EDALPA
+142 EDVPAA
-148 PSSPSAPSDAVAS
+148 PSAPSAPSDALAS
-161 QEEESQA
+161 QEEESPA

-187 TASELVVDTAEE
+187 TASELMVDRAQEE
-199 SESVQVE
+199 NEAAQRE
-206 EPAQDELDVPSAP
+206 EPAEDELDVPSVP

-242 EMSGWDG
+242 EMSSWDG

-271 QPDYWNAVALGTVS
+271 QPDYWNAVAMGTLS

-319 IQIEGV
+319 IQVDGV

-353 PKAELSGFG
+353 PKAELSGLG
-362 AAAELIAQAPD
+362 AASELIAQAPD

-381 GDWREDPESVIADSD
+381 GDWLEDPETVIADSD

-424 ARPSRLDMLPEASRS
+424 SRPSRLDMLPEASRS

-458 WGAPVESVESRHVEL
+458 WGAPVESVESRHIEL
-473 SKPSV
+473 SKPSA
-478 SAVSEAQPAPAPQE
+478 SAVSTAQPTPAPKE
-492 TTVSSPADTSGEVP
+492 TSVSSPAETSGEVP

-547 QGMVS
+547 SGMVS

-563 PERPVVERQSLLER
+563 PERPVVERHSLLER
-577 LHSSALPHAIPEAA
+577 LQGSALPHPIPEAA
-591 PQFSDTQ
+591 PRSSDTQ
-598 STQEPA
+598 RAQEPA

-664 HRAPAPQEQQ
+664 HRAAAPQEQQ
-674 KPATETAQPRR
+674 ALGVEATQPRR
-685 SSLFARRPEPASSAG
+685 SSLFARRPESASSAG
-700 TQASAPAQGDART
+700 SQASAPTQGPART
-713 QSGAPTQNVSGA
+713 ESAAPAQNASGA
-725 KPSAASAQRKSAS
+725 KPSAGSAQGKSAS
-738 QARTSR
+738 QARASR

-753 DVRVVDDSSVLS
+753 DVRVVDDSS
-765 PREDVRVVDDSSAL
+765 AL
-779 SPREDVRRPSPSLPP
+779 SPREDVGRPSPSLPP

-809 QGPMTPGSQTPSSV
+809 RGPMTPGSRTPSSV

>member
-25 WNAPQTFTVDLLLW
+25 WNAPQTFTVDLILW

-48 DDIAETVS
+48 DDIADTVS
-56 YAEIAEKAHAILVGP
+56 YAEIAEKAHAILAGP

-142 EDALPA
+142 EDVPPA
-148 PSSPSAPSDAVAS
+148 PSAPSTPSDAVAS
-161 QEEESQA
+161 QEEESPA

-187 TASELVVDTAEE
+187 TASELVMDAAEE
-199 SESVQVE
+199 KSEATQVD
-206 EPAQDELDVPSAP
+206 EPAQDELDAPLAP

-242 EMSGWDG
+242 EMSSWDG

-259 RTRAVLRPGQKP
+259 RTRAVLRPDQKP
-271 QPDYWNAVALGTVS
+271 QPDYWNAVVLGTLS

-319 IQIEGV
+319 IQIDGV

-362 AAAELIAQAPD
+362 AASELIAQAPD

-381 GDWREDPESVIADSD
+381 GDWLEDPESVIADSD

-424 ARPSRLDMLPEASRS
+424 SRPSRLDMLPEASRS
-439 GLAPTDEGTDVT
+439 GLAPSDEGTDVT

-473 SKPSV
+473 SKPSA
-478 SAVSEAQPAPAPQE
+478 SAVSAAQPTPAPKE
-492 TTVSSPADTSGEVP
+492 TSVSSPAKTSGEVP

-552 LEPRRPVPSAE
+552 LEPRRPLPSAE
-563 PERPVVERQSLLER
+563 PEQPVVERHSLLER
-577 LHSSALPHAIPEAA
+577 LQGSALPHAIPEAA
-591 PQFSDTQ
+591 AQSSDIQ
-598 STQEPA
+598 SAQEPA

-632 EEGTGISTANS
+632 EEGTGISTADS

-674 KPATETAQPRR
+674 KPGAEATQPRR
-685 SSLFARRPEPASSAG
+685 SSLFARRPEPASSEG
-700 TQASAPAQGDART
+700 SQASAPTQGGART
-713 QSGAPTQNVSGA
+713 QSGAPTQNASGA

-753 DVRVVDDSSVLS
+753 DVRVVDDSSV
-765 PREDVRVVDDSSAL
+765 L

>member
-39 VDTDRAALS
+39 VDTDRAARS
-48 DDIAETVS
+48 DDIADTVS

-114 SVTIRKGDI
+114 SVTIRKGEI

-136 SAPDAD
+136 SVPA
-142 EDALPA
+142 A
-148 PSSPSAPSDAVAS
+148 PSAPSTPSDAVAS
-161 QEEESQA
+161 QEEESPA

-187 TASELVVDTAEE
+187 TASELVMDAAEE
-199 SESVQVE
+199 SEAAQVG
-206 EPAQDELDVPSAP
+206 EPAQDELDAPLAP

-234 VTLKRAID
+234 VTFKRAID
-242 EMSGWDG
+242 EMSSWDG

-259 RTRAVLRPGQKP
+259 RTRAVLRPDQKP
-271 QPDYWNAVALGTVS
+271 QPDYWNAVVLGTLS

-319 IQIEGV
+319 IQIDGV

-353 PKAELSGFG
+353 PKAELSGLG
-362 AAAELIAQAPD
+362 AASELIAQAPD

-381 GDWREDPESVIADSD
+381 GDWLEDPESVIADSD

-424 ARPSRLDMLPEASRS
+424 SRPSRLDMLPEASRS
-439 GLAPTDEGTDVT
+439 GLAPSDEGTDVT

-473 SKPSV
+473 SKPSA
-478 SAVSEAQPAPAPQE
+478 SAVSTAQPTPAPKE
-492 TTVSSPADTSGEVP
+492 TSVSSPAETSGEVP

-563 PERPVVERQSLLER
+563 PEQPVVERHSLLER
-577 LHSSALPHAIPEAA
+577 LQGSALPHAIPEAA
-591 PQFSDTQ
+591 AQSSDIQ
-598 STQEPA
+598 SAQEPA

-632 EEGTGISTANS
+632 EEGTGISTADS

-674 KPATETAQPRR
+674 KPGAEATQPRR

-700 TQASAPAQGDART
+700 SQASVPTQGRT
-713 QSGAPTQNVSGA
+713 YSESAAPTQNASGA

-753 DVRVVDDSSVLS
+753 DVRVVDDSSV
-765 PREDVRVVDDSSAL
+765 L